1 MAQEKMSTNNQ
12 PQEVSLFEALEAL
25 EKVKIHIL
33 QQERDKNRMMEEYAQ
48 MLAERG
54 NHDFD
59 KS

>member
-54 NHDFD
+54 NHDFG